1 MRGATRVP
9 PARAAAARAP
19 AACSSEGAEPVAL
32 ITGLIGLVARFAGRV
47 LNTTLG
53 WATIL
58 LFGKV
63 AESRQTLLL
72 VIVLA
77 SLAWVAA
84 VVGILVPDVGVVLIA
99 AIPAPDFVDDR
110 SIRLGMLGVAV
121 ALPLLVGLAAIF
133 VRQHRASG
141 RELVGDVLRGYAFTF
156 VLALSIVLLGAVATV
171 RKLRGLAKRW
181 EDAHVAVIVKPGSYE
196 EVLRRLQRVLAG
208 AGLKLEVKRAPTIMS
223 APARLLNTVAGRAL
237 GELVPDELKVL
248 DSPELS
254 VLVYP
259 SDLAISGTKQKVA
272 LARATIAAGL
282 TRTPAYMTTTADA
295 QAIEDR
301 IEQLA
306 GAGDSAHGVTS
317 LEQVRRL
324 DKQLAALTIS
334 FDEWE
339 TLYRMRLQL
348 ERDLLARRAETG
360 TPARAASGKP
370 RRSGR
375 LDLGL
380 AIVGFGLLALD
391 VALLVSGRREARRRD

>member
-1 MRGATRVP
+1 MRGATCVL

-133 VRQHRASG
+133 VTPRQHRASG

-171 RKLRGLAKRW
+171 RKLRGLAK
-181 EDAHVAVIVKPGSYE
+181 
-196 EVLRRLQRVLAG
+196 
-208 AGLKLEVKRAPTIMS
+208 
-223 APARLLNTVAGRAL
+223 
-237 GELVPDELKVL
+237 
-248 DSPELS
+248 
-254 VLVYP
+254 
-259 SDLAISGTKQKVA
+259 
-272 LARATIAAGL
+272 
-282 TRTPAYMTTTADA
+282 
-295 QAIEDR
+295 
-301 IEQLA
+301 
-306 GAGDSAHGVTS
+306 
-317 LEQVRRL
+317 
-324 DKQLAALTIS
+324 
-334 FDEWE
+334 
-339 TLYRMRLQL
+339 
-348 ERDLLARRAETG
+348 
-360 TPARAASGKP
+360 
-370 RRSGR
+370 
-375 LDLGL
+375 
-380 AIVGFGLLALD
+380 
-391 VALLVSGRREARRRD
+391 

>member
-1 MRGATRVP
+1 
-9 PARAAAARAP
+9 
-19 AACSSEGAEPVAL
+19 VAL
-32 ITGLIGLVARFAGRV
+32 ITGLMGLVARFAGRV

-84 VVGILVPDVGVVLIA
+84 VVGILVPEVGVLLIA

-110 SIRLGMLGVAV
+110 SIRLGMLAVAV
-121 ALPLLVGLAAIF
+121 TLPLLVGTAAIF
-133 VRQHRASG
+133 VTPRQHRASG
-141 RELVGDVLRGYAFTF
+141 RELLGDVLRGYAFTF
-156 VLALSIVLLGAVATV
+156 VLALSIVLLGTVATV
-171 RKLRGLAKRW
+171 RKLRSLAKRW

-196 EVLRRLQRVLAG
+196 EVLQRLQRVLAG
-208 AGLKLEVKRAPTIMS
+208 AGLQLEVKRAPTIMS

-248 DSPELS
+248 HSPELS

-282 TRTPAYMTTTADA
+282 TRTPAYMTTTAEA

-306 GAGDSAHGVTS
+306 GAGDTADGLTR

-324 DKQLAALTIS
+324 DRQLAALTIS

-348 ERDLLARRAETG
+348 ERDLLAKRVETG
-360 TPARAASGKP
+360 RPARAESEMP

-391 VALLVSGRREARRRD
+391 VALLVSRRREARRRDLGGISRPT